1 MAVGED
7 RARFSL
13 IMAMNV
19 IFTGLKESGVTHLG
33 NEKDKTNLYLAA
45 KLIVLNGPNTSG
57 Y

>member
-7 RARFSL
+7 RARFF

-19 IFTGLKESGVTHLG
+19 ISTGLKESGVTHLG

-45 KLIVLNGPNTSG
+45 KLIVLNGLNTSG